1 MTAALAAT
9 IVVTAAVSES
19 VRAAGRPALGPK
31 EQAAV
36 LALLDAVDV
45 AQRDGTDA
53 DARILWDAHVLK
65 SAAHKAYIPFTIS
78 LDGLTDSFERGAVYV
93 RAVAKGTSI
102 EQHSELRA
110 WIRSGQSP
118 MHIGESV
125 SVNAGEMPVGG
136 PGVMSSRRST
146 QQAAESSAVL
156 ELQRRTIEK
165 EREQAEK
172 RAAERDPAL
181 FAYEEYYFFD
191 QKSFHDRSHRVFSR
205 AIALP
210 PGEYDF
216 YVGILDRA
224 AKKTDRPI
232 LLERRVMVPD
242 FWNDDLRLSTLIL
255 ATEMQ
260 LLAAPLVSKQQ
271 GEQPYT
277 FGRAALAPTLTQI
290 FSPGDVLTIVYQI
303 CNYAAPDA
311 ALTANYQFYRV
322 DAERRLFNGTPPQIL
337 GDDDLPPPAPWE
349 TQAFAMQVV
358 SLARF
363 PSGTY
368 ELEVTVS
375 DRVLRGTA
383 KGVARFRVVEK

>member
-1 MTAALAAT
+1 MTAALAA
-9 IVVTAAVSES
+9 IVVAAAVSES

-36 LALLDAVDV
+36 IALLDAVDV
-45 AQRDGTDA
+45 AQREGTDA
-53 DARILWDAHVLK
+53 DARILWDTHVLK

-118 MHIGESV
+118 THIGESV

-136 PGVMSSRRST
+136 PGVMSSRRTT

-191 QKSFHDRSHRVFSR
+191 QKSFHDRSHRLFSR

-224 AKKTDRPI
+224 AKKTERPI
-232 LLERRVMVPD
+232 LLERRVTVPD

-255 ATEMQ
+255 ATDMQ

-358 SLARF
+358 PLARF

>member
-1 MTAALAAT
+1 MTAALAA
-9 IVVTAAVSES
+9 IVVAAAVSES

-36 LALLDAVDV
+36 IALLDAVDV
-45 AQRDGTDA
+45 AQREGTDA
-53 DARILWDAHVLK
+53 DARILWDTHVLK

-255 ATEMQ
+255 ATDMQ

-337 GDDDLPPPAPWE
+337 GDEDLPPPAPWE

-358 SLARF
+358 PLARF

>member
-1 MTAALAAT
+1 
-9 IVVTAAVSES
+9 
-19 VRAAGRPALGPK
+19 
-31 EQAAV
+31 
-36 LALLDAVDV
+36 
-45 AQRDGTDA
+45 
-53 DARILWDAHVLK
+53 
-65 SAAHKAYIPFTIS
+65 
-78 LDGLTDSFERGAVYV
+78 
-93 RAVAKGTSI
+93 VAKGTSI

-255 ATEMQ
+255 ATDMQ

-290 FSPGDVLTIVYQI
+290 FSPVDVLTIVYQI

-322 DAERRLFNGTPPQIL
+322 DAERRLFKRHAAADPGRRR
-337 GDDDLPPPAPWE
+337 
-349 TQAFAMQVV
+349 
-358 SLARF
+358 LAAARAVGNAGVRYAGGAAR
-363 PSGTY
+363 PISERYLRTR
-368 ELEVTVS
+368 S
-375 DRVLRGTA
+375 DRQRFVCSAERRKRA
-383 KGVARFRVVEK
+383 ARVQGIGEVSNEQRETRSEWRETSSEIA

>member
-1 MTAALAAT
+1 VLAALAA
-9 IVVTAAVSES
+9 IVVAAAVSES

-36 LALLDAVDV
+36 IALLDAVDV

-65 SAAHKAYIPFTIS
+65 SAAHKAYVPFTIS
-78 LDGLTDSFERGAVYV
+78 LEGLTDSFERGAVYV
-93 RAVAKGTSI
+93 RAVALGTSI

-118 MHIGESV
+118 LHMGESV
-125 SVNAGEMPVGG
+125 SLNSGELPIGG

-156 ELQRRTIEK
+156 ELQRRNLEK
-165 EREQAEK
+165 ERAAAAK

-191 QKSFHDRSHRVFSR
+191 QKSFRDRRHRVFSR

-210 PGEYDF
+210 PGEYNV

-232 LLERRVMVPD
+232 LLERHLTVPD

-255 ATEMQ
+255 ASDMQ
-260 LLAAPLVSKQQ
+260 LLAAPLPPREQ

-277 FGRAALAPTLTQI
+277 LGRAALAPTLTQI

-303 CNYAAPDA
+303 CNYGAPDA
-311 ALTANYQFYRV
+311 TLTANYHFYRV
-322 DAERRLFNGTPPQIL
+322 DGERRLFNGTPPQIL
-337 GDDDLPPPAPWE
+337 GDDDLPPPEPWE

-358 SLARF
+358 PLIRF
-363 PSGTY
+363 PTGTY

-375 DRVLRGTA
+375 DRVRRGTA
-383 KGVARFRVVEK
+383 KGVARFRVQ

>member
-1 MTAALAAT
+1 VTAALAA
-9 IVVTAAVSES
+9 IVVAAAVSES

-36 LALLDAVDV
+36 IALLDAVDV
-45 AQRDGTDA
+45 AQREGTDA
-53 DARILWDAHVLK
+53 DARILWDTHVLK

-118 MHIGESV
+118 THIGESV

-136 PGVMSSRRST
+136 PGVMSSRRTT
-146 QQAAESSAVL
+146 QQAAESSAAL

-224 AKKTDRPI
+224 AKKTERPI
-232 LLERRVMVPD
+232 LLERRVTVPD

-255 ATEMQ
+255 ATDMQ
-260 LLAAPLVSKQQ
+260 LLAAPLVPKAQ

-290 FSPGDVLTIVYQI
+290 FSPGDVMTIVYQI

-337 GDDDLPPPAPWE
+337 GDEDLPPPAPWE

-358 SLARF
+358 PLARF

>member
-1 MTAALAAT
+1 LTGGAAALAGA
-9 IVVTAAVSES
+9 IVMAAAVSEA

-65 SAAHKAYIPFTIS
+65 SAAHKAYVPFAIS
-78 LDGLTDSFERGAVYV
+78 LDGLTDSFQRGAVYV
-93 RAVAKGTSI
+93 RAVARGASV
-102 EQHSELRA
+102 EQRSELRA

-118 MHIGESV
+118 MHMGESV
-125 SVNAGEMPVGG
+125 SLNAGELPVGG
-136 PGVMSSRRST
+136 PGVMSSRRTT

-156 ELQRRTIEK
+156 ELQRRSIEK
-165 EREQAEK
+165 EHAQAQ
-172 RAAERDPAL
+172 RTATRDPAL
-181 FAYEEYYFFD
+181 FPFEEYYFFD
-191 QKSFHDRSHRVFSR
+191 EKSFRDRDHRIFSR
-205 AIALP
+205 AIALS
-210 PGEYDF
+210 PGDYDF
-216 YVGILDRA
+216 YVGVLDRA
-224 AKKTDRPI
+224 GRKTDRPI
-232 LLERRVMVPD
+232 LLERRVTVPD

-255 ATEMQ
+255 TSDMQ
-260 LLAAPLVSKQQ
+260 LLAAPLQPKNQS
-271 GEQPYT
+271 EQPYT
-277 FGRAALAPTLTQI
+277 FGRAALAPTLTQT
-290 FSPGDVLTIVYQI
+290 FNSSDVLTIVYQI

-322 DAERRLFNGTPPQIL
+322 DGERRLFNGTPPQVL
-337 GDDDLPPPAPWE
+337 GDDDLPPPSPWE
-349 TQAFAMQVV
+349 TQGFAMQVV
-358 SLARF
+358 PLTRF

-383 KGVARFRVVEK
+383 KGVARFRVQ